1 MDIEQLKQQKIAV
14 LLGGT
19 SAEREV
25 SLNSGAAV
33 LKALQDEGF
42 TDVHAIDPKE
52 FPVEDLKKQ
61 GFQRVFNILH
71 GRGGEDGSL
80 QGLLEQLG
88 IPYTGCG
95 VMSSALTM
103 DKMRTKLLWKA
114 VGLPVAEMVV
124 ITKETRSQLDAQA
137 VVAKLGLPLMVKPSL
152 EGSSVGLT
160 KVKKVEELA
169 AAVDT
174 ALTHDDTVLI
184 EEWLAGQEFSVP
196 VLGGKVLPSILIKP
210 AGEFYDYDAKYL
222 LDSTQYFCPSGLS
235 EERENE
241 LRNLVKQAYDIVGC
255 CGWSRID
262 VMTDAQGRFRLVE
275 VNTNPGMTSHS
286 LFPMA
291 AKVVGY
297 SFSQLVVK
305 ILELSAE

>member
-114 VGLPVAEMVV
+114 VGLPVAEMMV

-222 LDSTQYFCPSGLS
+222 LNSTQYFRPSGLS

-241 LRNLVKQAYDIVGC
+241 LRSLVKQAYDIVGC
-255 CGWSRID
+255 RGWSRID

>member
-14 LLGGT
+14 LLGGA